1 MRSQAPFPP
10 HALPAWGRAWHDR
23 LPRFLPDIET
33 LLFSNEKI
41 TGAQRRR
48 FVQRLPRHCGD
59 AAQGLEDRTGGAGTR
74 RWAGRVALSPAGALE
89 QPTPLGIG
97 VLSCA
102 LDFWWLGRFSAG
114 SHWRGWPCPLEH
126 TSSPPCRCFSGVRR
140 GRRTGLHL
148 RVLLEIWTPALGVP
162 WILAWLPSSG
172 QHPCFT
178 SLSQNRA
185 HCKKCN
191 LSPFALLNALY

>member
-1 MRSQAPFPP
+1 MRKEQELRGAGLCNGSRATAGMLRKGWRTAQV
-10 HALPAWGRAWHDR
+10 GRA
-23 LPRFLPDIET
+23 
-33 LLFSNEKI
+33 
-41 TGAQRRR
+41 
-48 FVQRLPRHCGD
+48 
-59 AAQGLEDRTGGAGTR
+59 GAGTR

-126 TSSPPCRCFSGVRR
+126 TSSPPCRCFSRVRR